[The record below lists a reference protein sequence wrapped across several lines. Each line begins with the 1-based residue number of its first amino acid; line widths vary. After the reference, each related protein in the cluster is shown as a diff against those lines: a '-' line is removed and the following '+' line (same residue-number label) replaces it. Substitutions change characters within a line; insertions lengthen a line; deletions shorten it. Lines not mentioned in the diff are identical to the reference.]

1 MKADL
6 FVHQWRIEG
15 DINNAKLLTSFLK
28 WVIVSPHT
36 LDNYEGDRKHR
47 RFSGKVTQL
56 VTQIVKT
63 DMQKNCKQQNRSYNK
78 IGGGGEG

>member
-28 WVIVSPHT
+28 WVIVRPHT
-36 LDNYEGDRKHR
+36 LDNYERDRKHR

-78 IGGGGEG
+78 I